1 MRQTQSIYNN
11 KYSHYLRSR
20 KLNDDQLYLIKN
32 YGEKDKN
39 NKNFYKSKEESKQN
53 FINEDKIK
61 NKKYKYYP
69 PSVNKRSKSYS
80 KKPKDA
86 SKIKKMSKSN
96 KKMKKNHK
104 SLEEQDFDVNMTS
117 NNTIKKTNCD
127 VDGKYKKIKQN
138 DDSTDNNDTKILKSN
153 KKENTNDYN
162 IDDDI
167 NNNKELNDD
176 SNSNRGKIKDKNNE
190 VKAIIIDD
198 KIVNLKDGSGSYKIQ
213 NNSNNN
219 KDLNFNNNMKNIN
232 NMNNNIVKNIGIIG
246 KINIK
251 SLQENKTNEK
261 EYYKEKKDTNYLLNS
276 LLKHEKEIRKLNNLE
291 IRNKPIKIS
300 NYGKI
305 INNKRVI
312 FGIFQRPKDDPIP
325 KVIKKRK
332 RRRLKNIL
340 NYNKYLQK
348 IANNVENEDGFKY
361 LFNYNHK
368 IIKNYWHAKIDII
381 SPIKKNIGE
390 VSKNSES
397 DDSFPRMRIGR
408 KRGRKKKRKNM
419 EDESYD
425 DEMSLFSALKNNL
438 KKTDNDCEFLFNRS
452 SMEKSSKSKSV
463 VKQEHNMKSR
473 EFSPHKNLDEK
484 NNNKYHNNN
493 HNNEYDENIEYLSIT
508 STPEGKK
515 RLRNNFGKAQ
525 YVFYNEVKRKNK
537 KRKSNMANKDNENDK
552 DNESNFNDSQF
563 SVNILN
569 EQKNNFDYNDIDIDI
584 DLSNSFYDNK
594 NEDKKSENKTLN
606 N

>member
-39 NKNFYKSKEESKQN
+39 NKNSYKSKEESKQN
-53 FINEDKIK
+53 FIHDDKIK
-61 NKKYKYYP
+61 NKKSKYYP

-96 KKMKKNHK
+96 KKMKNNHK

-117 NNTIKKTNCD
+117 NNSNKKTNVD
-127 VDGKYKKIKQN
+127 VDVNVDGKYKKLKQN
-138 DDSTDNNDTKILKSN
+138 EDSTDNNDTKILKSN
-153 KKENTNDYN
+153 KKNNADNYN
-162 IDDDI
+162 IDNDDI
-167 NNNKELNDD
+167 NNIKELNGD

-198 KIVNLKDGSGSYKIQ
+198 KLVNLKDGSGSYKIQ

-219 KDLNFNNNMKNIN
+219 KDLNFNNNMKNMN
-232 NMNNNIVKNIGIIG
+232 NMNNNIMKNLGMIE

-251 SLQENKTNEK
+251 SLQENKTNDND
-261 EYYKEKKDTNYLLNS
+261 YYKEKKDSNYLLNS
-276 LLKHEKEIRKLNNLE
+276 LLKHEKEIKKLNNIE
-291 IRNKPIKIS
+291 IKNRPIKIS

-312 FGIFQRPKDDPIP
+312 FGIFQRPKDAPIP

-390 VSKNSES
+390 ISKKSES
-397 DDSFPRMRIGR
+397 EDSFPRMRIGR
-408 KRGRKKKRKNM
+408 KRGRKKRRKNM

-484 NNNKYHNNN
+484 NNKYHNHN
-493 HNNEYDENIEYLSIT
+493 HNNNEFDENIEYLSIT

-515 RLRNNFGKAQ
+515 RLRNNISKTQ

-537 KRKSNMANKDNENDK
+537 KRKSIMTNK

-563 SVNILN
+563 SVNIFN